1 MRFSADADDHTRV
14 LGSGLS
20 DRPGER
26 LSRWRKPSASLVD
39 PVCSGYGPAPSVPS
53 RKTAPVAASAVAS
66 LSLRPAR
73 PILVPLLCAC
83 HACRSGRH
91 RRGRGRTSGR
101 VLRPIKSGPSQGR
114 HRPLGTAHPHAMAN
128 ARQAVRPVISR
139 STPAATSLAARSS
152 PVRAETPSRR
162 ASRRPVI
169 SGSRSATAPA
179 AAAGSGR
186 FPEARRSGGPP
197 PAADRVRGRRAV
209 LPRRR
214 SRDRSARN
222 PLPLAARARRSA
234 TPPPCP
240 HLSTGEQAPRSG
252 DPGP

>member
-1 MRFSADADDHTRV
+1 MARPHQSHLEKLRRLPLRPSLRFRCGLRV
-14 LGSGLS
+14 RSSSRFFALATPVGQGVTAAVAA
-20 DRPGER
+20 ER
-26 LSRWRKPSASLVD
+26 LA
-39 PVCSGYGPAPSVPS
+39 GF
-53 RKTAPVAASAVAS
+53 
-66 LSLRPAR
+66 
-73 PILVPLLCAC
+73 LC
-83 HACRSGRH
+83 
-91 RRGRGRTSGR
+91 
-101 VLRPIKSGPSQGR
+101 PIKGGPSQGR

-139 STPAATSLAARSS
+139 STPVATSLTARSS

-179 AAAGSGR
+179 AAARNGR

-222 PLPLAARARRSA
+222 PLPLAASALIRDPTSLFHTYPQASRLPARVIRV
-234 TPPPCP
+234 
-240 HLSTGEQAPRSG
+240 HKGLGRLMTG
-252 DPGP
+252 GPV

>member
-53 RKTAPVAASAVAS
+53 RKTAPALRPSLRFRCGLRVRSSSRFFALATPVGQGVTAAVAAERLA
-66 LSLRPAR
+66 
-73 PILVPLLCAC
+73 
-83 HACRSGRH
+83 GF
-91 RRGRGRTSGR
+91 
-101 VLRPIKSGPSQGR
+101 LRPIKGGPSQGR

-162 ASRRPVI
+162 
-169 SGSRSATAPA
+169 
-179 AAAGSGR
+179 
-186 FPEARRSGGPP
+186 
-197 PAADRVRGRRAV
+197 
-209 LPRRR
+209 
-214 SRDRSARN
+214 
-222 PLPLAARARRSA
+222 
-234 TPPPCP
+234 
-240 HLSTGEQAPRSG
+240 GEQATGDQRLPKRDGAGRCSRERALPGSAAIRRAAACSRSSSRPPRRAASATQ
-252 DPGP
+252 PR

>member
-1 MRFSADADDHTRV
+1 MRFSADAGDHTRV

-73 PILVPLLCAC
+73 PILVPLFALATPVGQGVT
-83 HACRSGRH
+83 AAVAAERLAGF
-91 RRGRGRTSGR
+91 
-101 VLRPIKSGPSQGR
+101 LRPIKGGPSQGR

-139 STPAATSLAARSS
+139 STPAATSPYGEVEPGAGGDT
-152 PVRAETPSRR
+152 E
-162 ASRRPVI
+162 
-169 SGSRSATAPA
+169 PA
-179 AAAGSGR
+179 
-186 FPEARRSGGPP
+186 
-197 PAADRVRGRRAV
+197 
-209 LPRRR
+209 
-214 SRDRSARN
+214 
-222 PLPLAARARRSA
+222 
-234 TPPPCP
+234 
-240 HLSTGEQAPRSG
+240 GEQATGDQRLPKRDGAGRCSRERALPGSAAIRRAAACSRSSSRPPRRAAWATQ
-252 DPGP
+252 PR